1 MDTSDHHS
9 LTTLFEQLG
18 LPSSNKD
25 IAAFIRDHHL
35 LEGQRLPDAPFWTPA
50 QATFLAEALNRDA
63 DWAVQVD
70 ELATSLA
77 K

>member
-9 LTTLFEQLG
+9 LSTLFKQLG
-18 LPSSNKD
+18 LPASNAE
-25 IAAFIRDHHL
+25 IAAFIRDNHL
-35 LEGQRLPDAPFWTPA
+35 AKGQKLSEAPFWTPA
-50 QATFLAEALNRDA
+50 QASFLAEALSRDA